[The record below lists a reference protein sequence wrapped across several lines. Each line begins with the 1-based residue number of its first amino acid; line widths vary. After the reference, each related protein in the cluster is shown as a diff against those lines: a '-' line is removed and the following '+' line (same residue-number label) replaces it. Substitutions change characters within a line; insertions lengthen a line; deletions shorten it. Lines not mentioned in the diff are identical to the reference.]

1 MYRDAR
7 RAGAPGRPH
16 IALDRRRTVP
26 EGLRAQ
32 RRRIGPLDTS
42 FHARGIALPHTRH
55 HRGARLAAAPPD
67 ADDVRTA
74 PPAGRA
80 GPRQRGIPPH
90 RGLRPDPGRRG
101 RSRRV
106 GLVAVHHGA
115 AARAAAGQAR
125 HLAACTRSGLDTL
138 FRYDSRHGRALRH
151 RNQPARLRGVLHP
164 RTAALPFDLFQ
175 HRGRLERRGDAAGGG
190 RHGRRGHRAQ
200 RLDALEAGR
209 HGHLHRAGARRSRRD
224 QRGGFGDGPAQAAPG
239 LRIRTVPTCSRRWPR
254 WPPRPTE

>member
-1 MYRDAR
+1 MDKTVPPGRVKGTLTPPCSKSYAQRALAAALLSEEVSVLRNIEFCDDTRSALQCIADAR
-7 RAGAPGRPH
+7 RAGAPGRSH

-125 HLAACTRSGLDTL
+125 HLAARTRSGLDT
-138 FRYDSRHGRALRH
+138 Y
-151 RNQPARLRGVLHP
+151 
-164 RTAALPFDLFQ
+164 
-175 HRGRLERRGDAAGGG
+175 
-190 RHGRRGHRAQ
+190 
-200 RLDALEAGR
+200 
-209 HGHLHRAGARRSRRD
+209 
-224 QRGGFGDGPAQAAPG
+224 
-239 LRIRTVPTCSRRWPR
+239 I
-254 WPPRPTE
+254 